1 MKALAQVAAGPDMVP
16 LNTAVLCEDCEQI
29 SSSKGN
35 CVGCG
40 SAALLN
46 LAAVLNPP
54 AKPILTTST
63 RQAARRALEGHYHRA
78 AQHRME
84 A

>member
-1 MKALAQVAAGPDMVP
+1 MRALEQVTVGPDLVP
-16 LNTAVLCEDCEQI
+16 VDSAVLCQDCGQI
-29 SSSKGN
+29 SASKGN
-35 CVGCG
+35 CAGCG

-46 LAAVLNPP
+46 LAVVLNPP
-54 AKPILTTST
+54 AKPILTTSA
-63 RQAARRALEGHYHRA
+63 RQAARRALEIHYHRA